1 MDRKTI
7 MEAFV
12 RQAYEKG
19 VFSGAWLLCEK
30 GKIVTKGAVGFRDMA
45 DTLPIREESIFDIG
59 SVSKQLTS
67 TAIRLLRRRGLLSL
81 DDVVTRF
88 FPQLPYPGV
97 TIRHLL
103 THTGGLPD
111 CLAWIVQLAKKENA
125 IPDNGAVLRFL
136 TESGAEPRFAPG
148 EKWEYCNTGYS
159 LLAEIVNQV
168 SGVPFAD
175 FLKENIFEPAGMHS
189 TALLHRIKDKL
200 TIPNLAYGLTYED
213 GRYALP
219 EDTKWKGLVVSL
231 DGSEGDGF
239 VKSNLFDLLTWDKV
253 LRAGTLLTKEEQEL
267 MYAPATLNSGEEAGD
282 GYGLGWGIVEHPALG
297 KMVWHDGDWPGYLAF
312 YARFLDLDRTLIL
325 LRSREGRDARAGGTF
340 VHGMLGIVYDQAP
353 EPVQLLE
360 ELAVKD
366 PDTSKWDDF
375 CGKYEPDDEGYL
387 IEEVFRKDGALYA
400 AIFDTESG
408 ERFTSQ
414 LYPLGENTFGIR
426 EDDEDIVF
434 GDGYLTFGGDPCKKL
449 S

>member
-19 VFSGAWLLCEK
+19 VFSGAWLLCEQ
-30 GKIVTKGAVGFRDMA
+30 GKIVTKGAVGFRDVA
-45 DTLPIREESIFDIG
+45 DTLPIREDSIFDIG
-59 SVSKQLTS
+59 SVSKQFTA
-67 TAIRLLRRRGLLSL
+67 TAILLLRRRGLLSL
-81 DDVVTRF
+81 DDAVTRF

-136 TESGAEPRFAPG
+136 TDSGAEPRFAPG
-148 EKWEYCNTGYS
+148 ETWEYCNTGYS
-159 LLAEIVNQV
+159 LLAEIVKQV

-175 FLKENIFEPAGMHS
+175 FLKENIFELAGMHS

-213 GRYALP
+213 GRYVLP
-219 EDTKWKGLVVSL
+219 EDTKWKDLVVCA

-239 VKSNLFDLLTWDKV
+239 VKSNLFDLLQWDKV
-253 LRAGTLLTKEEQEL
+253 LRAGTLLTAAEQAL
-267 MYAPATLNSGEEAGD
+267 MYTPATLNNGEEAGD
-282 GYGLGWGIVEHPALG
+282 GYGFGWGILEHPALG

-325 LRSREGRDARAGGTF
+325 LRSREGRDARAGGAF
-340 VHGMLGIVYDQAP
+340 VHGMLGIVYDQEP
-353 EPVQLLE
+353 EPLRLLE
-360 ELAVKD
+360 ELAERD
-366 PDTSKWDDF
+366 PDTSNWNAF
-375 CGKYEPDDEGYL
+375 CGAYETDDDGYL
-387 IEEVFRKDGALYA
+387 IEKVYQRNGALYA
-400 AIFDTESG
+400 TIFDTESAQ
-408 ERFTSQ
+408 RFDSR

-426 EDDEDIVF
+426 EDDDDIVF
-434 GDGYLTFGGDPCKKL
+434 GDGYLTFGGEPCKKL
-449 S
+449 